1 MNRRQSGAVGM
12 YRALKNPY
20 LLPVLIL
27 PAAISLGGV
36 GVRRLCGWITDRLIA
51 GEGTGI
57 AIGAIIAAALAIWG
71 CGVYKEHIWIKY
83 EYALYS
89 SQYRNMASK
98 ALHARQPALDGY
110 KLGEVN
116 SIFINDI
123 NNLQRF
129 AERLFQNA
137 IPGIL
142 GGILSIA
149 LFLQIHWL
157 LALTAIVFSIIPML
171 VIKYLSPYMGKA
183 YGEYRNR
190 LSNANEIFSEHL
202 YSVELV
208 KTNVLED
215 KYLEK
220 EQKVLNELQKACEKR
235 SITVGKFSIPMTASA
250 FITILAISLVGG
262 IIAIKNYITVGEL
275 MSAVM
280 LSDSIVSPVMAPS
293 RTWTMYKQ
301 AQTSLSAIDTY
312 CALPEERQDGGER
325 ADIANIQLDNVT
337 FGYTET
343 DTVLNELSLSF
354 KPGSLNVILGGNG
367 IGKSTLI
374 KLLTGVYDP
383 RGGDIRLGGLSIG
396 DWKLDKLRNLIAVAC
411 QEPVTFE
418 GTIKKNLNYGDPALV
433 GKYTE
438 LLGLDDEIRKL
449 QNGYDT
455 MLAWDGKPLSRGQRQ
470 RIQLV
475 RTLALDRSVY
485 FLDEPT
491 SAIDV
496 NKADQLSEILH
507 DLARTKTVIVIT
519 HETSL
524 IRAGDNV
531 FTLTR
536 GGAVVGAQ

>member
-1 MNRRQSGAVGM
+1 MNRHKSATAGM
-12 YRALKNPY
+12 YAALKNSY
-20 LLPVLIL
+20 LLPVLIM
-27 PAAISLGGV
+27 PVAISLGGV
-36 GVRRLCGWITDRLIA
+36 GVRRLCGWITDRFIL
-51 GEGTGI
+51 GEDAAA
-57 AIGAIIAAALAIWG
+57 AIGILVAAALIIWA
-71 CGVYKEHIWIKY
+71 CGVYKEHVWYKY

-89 SQYRNMASK
+89 NQYRNMVSK
-98 ALHARQPALDGY
+98 ALHARQSALDGY

-129 AERLFQNA
+129 ADRLFQNA
-137 IPGIL
+137 IPGIM

-149 LFLQIHWL
+149 LFLQIHWI

-183 YGEYRNR
+183 YGEYRKR
-190 LSNANEIFSEHL
+190 LANANAIFSEHL
-202 YSVELV
+202 YSLEFV

-215 KYLEK
+215 KYLEA
-220 EQKVLNELQKACEKR
+220 EEGVLNELQKACEKR
-235 SITVGKFSIPMTASA
+235 SVTVGIFSIPMTASA
-250 FITILAISLVGG
+250 FITTLAIALAGG
-262 IIAIKNYITVGEL
+262 VMAIRNYITIGEL
-275 MSAVM
+275 MSAII
-280 LSDSIVSPVMAPS
+280 LADSIVSPVMALS

-301 AQTSLSAIDTY
+301 AQTSLFAIDTY
-312 CALPEERQDGGER
+312 CALPEERLGGGER
-325 ADIANIQLDNVT
+325 AGIAKVSLDNVT
-337 FGYTET
+337 FGYTDS

-354 KPGSLNVILGGNG
+354 TPGRLNVILGGNG

-383 RGGDIRLGGLSIG
+383 RGGDIRLGGLSVG
-396 DWKLDKLRNLIAVAC
+396 DWKLAKLRNSIAVAC
-411 QEPVTFE
+411 QDPVTFE
-418 GTIKKNLNYGDPALV
+418 GTIEKNLNYGNPALV
-433 GKYTE
+433 RKYTK
-438 LLGLDDEIRKL
+438 LLGLDAEIMKL
-449 QNGYDT
+449 EQGYDT

-496 NKADQLSEILH
+496 NKADKLSGILH
-507 DLARTKTVIVIT
+507 DMARTKIVIVIT
-519 HETSL
+519 HETGI

-531 FTLTR
+531 FTLTGR
-536 GGAVVGAQ
+536 GA

>member
-1 MNRRQSGAVGM
+1 MNRQQSATAGM
-12 YRALKNPY
+12 YAALKNSY
-20 LLPVLIL
+20 LLPVLIM
-27 PAAISLGGV
+27 PVAISLGGV
-36 GVRRLCGWITDRLIA
+36 GVRRLCGWITDRFIL
-51 GEGTGI
+51 GEDAAA
-57 AIGAIIAAALAIWG
+57 AIGILVAAALIIWA
-71 CGVYKEHIWIKY
+71 CGVYKEHVWYKY

-89 SQYRNMASK
+89 NQYRNMVSK
-98 ALHARQPALDGY
+98 ALHARQSALDGY

-129 AERLFQNA
+129 ADRLFQNA
-137 IPGIL
+137 IPGIM

-149 LFLQIHWL
+149 LFLQIHWI

-183 YGEYRNR
+183 YGEYRKR
-190 LSNANEIFSEHL
+190 LANANGIFSEHL
-202 YSVELV
+202 YSLEFV

-215 KYLEK
+215 KYLEA
-220 EQKVLNELQKACEKR
+220 EEGVLNELQKACEKR
-235 SITVGKFSIPMTASA
+235 IVTVGIFSIPMTASA
-250 FITILAISLVGG
+250 FITTLAIALAGG
-262 IIAIKNYITVGEL
+262 VMAIKNYITVGEL

-280 LSDSIVSPVMAPS
+280 LSDSIVSPVMAIS

-301 AQTSLSAIDTY
+301 AQTSLFAIDTY
-312 CALPEERQDGGER
+312 CALPEERLGGGER
-325 ADIANIQLDNVT
+325 AGIANVSLDNVT
-337 FGYTET
+337 FGYTDS

-354 KPGSLNVILGGNG
+354 TPGRLNVILGGNG

-383 RGGDIRLGGLSIG
+383 RGGDIRLGGLSVG
-396 DWKLDKLRNLIAVAC
+396 DWKLAKLRNSIAVAC
-411 QEPVTFE
+411 QDPVTFE
-418 GTIKKNLNYGDPALV
+418 GTIEKNLNYGNPALV
-433 GKYTE
+433 RKYTK
-438 LLGLDDEIRKL
+438 LLGLDAEIMKL
-449 QNGYDT
+449 EQGYDT

-496 NKADQLSEILH
+496 NKADKLSGILH
-507 DLARTKTVIVIT
+507 DMARTKIVIVIT
-519 HETSL
+519 HETGI

-531 FTLTR
+531 FTLTGR
-536 GGAVVGAQ
+536 GA